1 MKGNLCSRIKEGI
14 SLKSAVMAFIV
25 DGGQKGRTL
34 REICRGLN
42 LKEKEAR
49 DILSELGFL
58 GLIHSDAANSVERW
72 FSLAEVA

>member
-1 MKGNLCSRIKEGI
+1 MKGNLCSEIKGGI
-14 SLKSAVMAFIV
+14 NLKSAVMVFIV

-34 REICRGLN
+34 REICRGLK

-58 GLIHSDAANSVERW
+58 KLIRSGVANSVERW

>member
-1 MKGNLCSRIKEGI
+1 LKGNLCSEIKGGI
-14 SLKSAVMAFIV
+14 SLKSAVMVFIV

-34 REICRGLN
+34 GEICRGLN

-49 DILSELGFL
+49 DILSELQDYRLVRSGV
-58 GLIHSDAANSVERW
+58 ANSIERW

>member
-1 MKGNLCSRIKEGI
+1 MKGNLCSGIKEGI

-34 REICRGLN
+34 GEICRGLN

-49 DILSELGFL
+49 NILSELGVL
-58 GLIHSDAANSVERW
+58 RLIRSDVANSVERW
-72 FSLAEVA
+72 FSLAEAA

>member
-1 MKGNLCSRIKEGI
+1 MKGNSCSEIKEGI
-14 SLKSAVMAFIV
+14 SLKSAVIAFVV
-25 DGGQKGRTL
+25 DGGHNGRTL
-34 REICRGLN
+34 GEICRGLN

-58 GLIHSDAANSVERW
+58 KLIRSGVANSKERW